1 MDQNWT
7 LATILDAVG
16 VPQSEQFHHIPITS
30 IQTNPHHCS
39 EGALFIVYPFVLRHL
54 GYERERPALLD
65 AVASGASAVVTT
77 LSRNLFQSP
86 VPVLRVNDIYA
97 VIAKLTVFARQEFAG
112 RVIAITGSVGKT
124 STKDVIANALSQ
136 FGTTHKTLGTENSIG
151 LLCKTIVNAPKTSDF
166 LVLEIG
172 STESGHINRIR
183 YAPPEI
189 GIVTFVT
196 KSRHREIY
204 GGDSEIL
211 KEKLSLFDHLTGAK
225 IAITHETVVEQD
237 RKERNLLADKDIN
250 RLITVGLS
258 DHNDIYCT
266 DIRFDGVKS
275 QGVMHV
281 FGTRYPFRLNLPAP
295 HFVNNAM
302 YAAATASVLDL
313 SVEKAIGSLTDITL
327 TEQRIERSR
336 VRLNNGD
343 FEFIDDSYNNGADST
358 RALLKVLSY
367 RTASRKVFIWSFM
380 GGYDE
385 RAAEV
390 HAAMAAE
397 IYATGIDSLIF
408 VGDKAKDVCEAHQF
422 PEFTNFPDWP
432 SLALEIPNLVK
443 ANDLV
448 VLKNR
453 DLKNLT
459 NMSEVIKKLGDCYP
473 AGQWKIEDNQA

>member
-1 MDQNWT
+1 MEQNWT
-7 LATILDAVG
+7 LATILNAVG
-16 VPQSEQFHHIPITS
+16 VPRPERFNHIPISS
-30 IQTNPHHCS
+30 IQTNPQHCS
-39 EGALFIVYPFVLRHL
+39 EGSLFIADPFVLGLL
-54 GYERERPALLD
+54 GYERLRPALMD

-77 LSRNLFQSP
+77 LSKSLFQP
-86 VPVLRVNDIYA
+86 TIPVLRVKNIYA
-97 VIAKLTVFARQEFAG
+97 FIAKLTVFARQDFAG
-112 RVIAITGSVGKT
+112 RVIAITGSVGKAT
-124 STKDVIANALSQ
+124 TKDVVANALSQ

-151 LLCKTIVNAPKTSDF
+151 FLCKTIMNAPKTSDF

-172 STESGHINRIR
+172 STESGHIDRIR
-183 YAPPEI
+183 FSPPEI
-189 GIVTFVT
+189 GIVTYVT
-196 KSRHREIY
+196 KSRHRKIY

-237 RKERNLLADKDIN
+237 RQERNLLADKDIN

-281 FGTRYPFRLNLPAP
+281 FGARYPFRLDLPAP

-313 SVEKAIGSLTDITL
+313 SVEKAIGSLTDLTL
-327 TEQRIERSR
+327 TKRRIERSR
-336 VRLNNGD
+336 VRLKNGD

-358 RALLKVLSY
+358 RALLKALSY
-367 RTASRKVFIWSFM
+367 RKAPRKVFIWSFM

-385 RAAEV
+385 RAADV
-390 HAAMAAE
+390 HAAIAAE
-397 IYATGIDSLIF
+397 IYAIGINSLIF
-408 VGDKAKDVCEAHQF
+408 VGDKAKEVCDAHRF
-422 PEFTNFPDWP
+422 PEVTNFPDWP
-432 SLALEIPNLVK
+432 SLALEISNLVK
-443 ANDLV
+443 ADDLV

-459 NMSEVIKKLGDCYP
+459 DMSEVIKNLGDCYP
-473 AGQWKIEDNQA
+473 AGQWRIEDNQA